1 MTIWVVPTEAS
12 KARVP
17 QAKQSIDSP
26 LVVCHLNSA
35 NPNPMSDAP
44 HQAGKLALNEPVE
57 CDCNLGSRNFKGTRP
72 HNSQTSRPG
81 ASVGTQ
87 GNKATMP
94 ALYVL

>member
-1 MTIWVVPTEAS
+1 MTVWVVPTEAS

-17 QAKQSIDSP
+17 QAKQRIDSP
-26 LVVCHLNSA
+26 LMVCHLNSA

-44 HQAGKLALNEPVE
+44 HQAGKLALNEPVNVIVTWDLE
-57 CDCNLGSRNFKGTRP
+57 IQGHKTTQL
-72 HNSQTSRPG
+72 QTSRPG

-87 GNKATMP
+87 RNKATMP